1 MRLFHYTTREAARK
15 ILWNRELWFTRSDCF
30 DDENEFTFFSEV
42 AKTVVVELFDD
53 SENAP
58 WALKH
63 YLGVSDK
70 HSDDKGEEH
79 VLCSPDIL
87 RLGNNRG
94 FVLSASADGNNGYLQ
109 GAYCDPDSI
118 KVALVVDADALVE
131 CIRSMGR
138 KEIGAVVE
146 PVVYGKKDATEKI
159 VGIITEEMSRY
170 RDCPGVCDS
179 GLCEI
184 AAERVNYNLEYAFER
199 AKPFVKREKFREEEE
214 VRALLSLPD
223 EAKFETQAKD
233 GTTGI
238 RAFRDDEKRWRA
250 SLWMGEEWFSR
261 VVVGIRKFGGEGSQS
276 IACDISCLGALGD
289 RK

>member
-1 MRLFHYTTREAARK
+1 M
-15 ILWNRELWFTRSDCF
+15 
-30 DDENEFTFFSEV
+30 
-42 AKTVVVELFDD
+42 VVELFDD